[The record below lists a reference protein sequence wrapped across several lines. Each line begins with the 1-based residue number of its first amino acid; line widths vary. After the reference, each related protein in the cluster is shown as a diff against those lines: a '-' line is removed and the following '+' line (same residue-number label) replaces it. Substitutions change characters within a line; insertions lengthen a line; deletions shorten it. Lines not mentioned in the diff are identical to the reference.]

1 MLLKLKP
8 IIFKEDKGKSQ
19 CKIQQIDNFKPSEE
33 NWDPFKAKYHAGSE
47 YHYYWRDI
55 FDDKYIWSSHL

>member
-47 YHYYWRDI
+47 YHYY
-55 FDDKYIWSSHL
+55 